1 MKKEQTAISVF
12 VMTMCVIFTVLASGC
27 TFLESD
33 QPENNQV
40 SPVDPVTA
48 QTTQQVQPEST
59 PASFSWRD
67 YYPDYD
73 EQTKSGLIEE
83 AKDEIVRLFP
93 NVERSELEGHWI
105 DHDSG
110 NYGPPRIVFAN
121 VDDTSEKYM
130 EIQKIRWKGLEQ
142 NIHNNIVAVKV
153 DPVSGDVVFY
163 GRESWHKP
171 LKEEIRTVS
180 IKEAEDKV
188 LEFIRNA
195 KGNDFIEEK
204 EDDFYICKI
213 DVDSSNGMGLAYI
226 VLFNTYDGVQYLN
239 DQIYVQYDLIEDVVR
254 IYRDELKDPGL
265 MKNLTALS
273 PVPTISE
280 NEAKKILET
289 KLKESYPDED
299 LNIQYSIENCRDN
312 SLNWYDQ
319 NDLVYADQPDP
330 IRLIW
335 YITFSDADMR
345 KEDSRMTT
353 TAIVDAHT
361 GEIVSLNFRDIN
373 IS

>member
-1 MKKEQTAISVF
+1 MKKEQTAILVF
-12 VMTMCVIFTVLASGC
+12 VMTICLIFTILASGC

-40 SPVDPVTA
+40 SPADLVTA

-59 PASFSWRD
+59 QAAVSWRD

-73 EQTKSGLIEE
+73 EQTKSGLIED

-93 NVERSELEGHWI
+93 NVERSELEGYWQ
-105 DHDSG
+105 DHESST
-110 NYGPPRIVFAN
+110 YGPPGIVFAN

-153 DPVSGDVVFY
+153 DPGSGDVVFY
-163 GRESWHKP
+163 GRESWYKP

-180 IKEAEDKV
+180 IEEAEDKV
-188 LEFIRNA
+188 LEFVRNA

-204 EDDFYICKI
+204 ENDFYICKI
-213 DVDSSNGMGLAYI
+213 DVDSSSGMGLAYI
-226 VLFNTYDGVQYLN
+226 VLFNTYGGVQYLN

-254 IYRDELKDPGL
+254 RYRDELKDPGL
-265 MKNLTALS
+265 MKNLTTLS

-280 NEAKKILET
+280 NEAKRLLET
-289 KLKESYPDED
+289 KLKESYPGED
-299 LNIQYSIENCRDN
+299 LNIQYRILNGHEN

-319 NDLVYADQPDP
+319 DELVYADQPDP

-335 YITFSDADMR
+335 YITFSDSEMR
-345 KEDSRMTT
+345 KEDSRKTT
-353 TAIVDAHT
+353 TAIIDAHT
-361 GEIVSLNFRDIN
+361 GEIVSLNFRDIK